1 MSEKKTSWN
10 VYVLTF
16 LALWG
21 GDIAI
26 DLSSRL
32 PAHDVRQVMLRR
44 GFEAAVVTLAL
55 CFVNLGMG
63 KKE

>member
-1 MSEKKTSWN
+1 MSEKKTKWN

-16 LALWG
+16 MALWG

-32 PAHDVRQVMLRR
+32 PAHDVQVMLER
-44 GFEAAVVTLAL
+44 GFEAAVITLAL
-55 CFVNLGMG
+55 CLVNLGMG